1 MTKKPNLI
9 LAAFLFFLGLVGF
22 LPNPVVGNSGFLK
35 TDTFHNFLH
44 ILLGLLLLTGVLWK
58 SKSAGLFGKLGGA
71 FLVFLSVAGF
81 LFAKNEKLFGLLTAN
96 VLVNWL
102 HLILGIAFFA
112 ASSEKEKISPPA
124 PTV

>member
-9 LAAFLFFLGLVGF
+9 LAALLFFLGLVGF
-22 LPNPVVGNSGFLK
+22 LPNPVIGNSGFLK

-44 ILLGLLLLTGVLWK
+44 ILLGLFLLAGVLWR

-71 FLVFLSVAGF
+71 FLIFLSVAGF
-81 LFAKNEKLFGLLTAN
+81 LFANNEKLFGLLTAN

-102 HLILGIAFFA
+102 HLILGIAFFVV
-112 ASSEKEKISPPA
+112 SGEKEKTFPA
-124 PTV
+124 A